1 MFLVIL
7 MEKEKP
13 KILHTELK
21 GNLSTRFNIIKSALG
36 IQNDAEVVRYLI
48 QNYFR
53 EYLEVQRIEAREGLE
68 KDREMIKKFMKKY
81 GEEWRKLGED

>member
-1 MFLVIL
+1 ML
-7 MEKEKP
+7 KEKP
-13 KILHTELK
+13 KVLHTELK

-48 QNYFR
+48 QNYFK
-53 EYLEVQRIEAREGLE
+53 EYLEEQKIVAMEGLE
-68 KDREMIKKFMKKY
+68 EDREIIKKFMKKY

>member
-1 MFLVIL
+1 MD
-7 MEKEKP
+7 KEKP

-21 GNLSTRFNIIKSALG
+21 GNLSTRFDIIKSALG

-48 QNYFR
+48 QNYFKD
-53 EYLEVQRIEAREGLE
+53 YLERQKMVAREGLE
-68 KDREMIKKFMKKY
+68 EDREIIKIFMKKY

>member
-1 MFLVIL
+1 

-21 GNLSTRFNIIKSALG
+21 GHLSTRFDIIKSALG

-48 QNYFR
+48 QNYFK
-53 EYLEVQRIEAREGLE
+53 EYLEGQKNKAREGLE
-68 KDREMIKKFMKKY
+68 EDREIIKKFMAKY
-81 GEEWRKLGED
+81 GEEWKKLGED

>member
-1 MFLVIL
+1 

-13 KILHTELK
+13 KILHAELK
-21 GNLSTRFNIIKSALG
+21 GNLAFRFDILKSALG

-48 QNYFR
+48 QNYYK
-53 EYLEVQRIEAREGLE
+53 EHLEGEKKAAAEDLE
-68 KDREMIKKFMKKY
+68 KDREIIKKFMEKY

>member
-1 MFLVIL
+1 

-21 GNLSTRFNIIKSALG
+21 GNLSTRFDIIKSALG

-48 QNYFR
+48 QNYFK
-53 EYLEVQRIEAREGLE
+53 ESLEGQKMIAREQLE
-68 KDREMIKKFMKKY
+68 EDREIIKKFMKKY
-81 GEEWRKLGED
+81 GEEWRNLGED

>member
-1 MFLVIL
+1 

-21 GNLSTRFNIIKSALG
+21 GNLSTRFDIIKSALG

-48 QNYFR
+48 QNYFKD
-53 EYLEVQRIEAREGLE
+53 YLERQKMVAREGLE
-68 KDREMIKKFMKKY
+68 EDREIIKKFMKKY

>member
-1 MFLVIL
+1 MD
-7 MEKEKP
+7 KEKP

-21 GNLSTRFNIIKSALG
+21 GNLSTRFDIIKSALG

-48 QNYFR
+48 QNYFK
-53 EYLEVQRIEAREGLE
+53 EFLEGKRIVARDDLE
-68 KDREMIKKFMKKY
+68 EDREIIKKFMKKY

>member
-1 MFLVIL
+1 MIL
-7 MEKEKP
+7 LEKEKP
-13 KILHTELK
+13 KVLHTELK

-48 QNYFR
+48 QNYFK
-53 EYLEVQRIEAREGLE
+53 EYLEEQRNVAREGLE
-68 KDREMIKKFMKKY
+68 EDREIIKKFMKKY

>member
-1 MFLVIL
+1 

-13 KILHTELK
+13 KVLHTELK

-48 QNYFR
+48 QNYFK
-53 EYLEVQRIEAREGLE
+53 EYLEGQKMVAREELE
-68 KDREMIKKFMKKY
+68 EDREIIKKFMEKY

>member
-1 MFLVIL
+1 MD
-7 MEKEKP
+7 KEKP

-48 QNYFR
+48 QNYFK
-53 EYLEVQRIEAREGLE
+53 EYFEEKRIVAREGLE
-68 KDREMIKKFMKKY
+68 EDREIIKKFMKKY

>member
-1 MFLVIL
+1 

-21 GNLSTRFNIIKSALG
+21 GNLSTRFDIIKSALG

-48 QNYFR
+48 QNYFK
-53 EYLEVQRIEAREGLE
+53 ESLEGQKMMAREQLE
-68 KDREMIKKFMKKY
+68 EDRESIKKFMKKY
-81 GEEWRKLGED
+81 GEEWRNLGED

>member
-1 MFLVIL
+1 

-48 QNYFR
+48 QNYFK
-53 EYLEVQRIEAREGLE
+53 EYLEGQKMVAREELE
-68 KDREMIKKFMKKY
+68 EDREIIKKFMEKY
-81 GEEWRKLGED
+81 GDEWRKLGED

>member
-1 MFLVIL
+1 

-13 KILHTELK
+13 KVLHTELR
-21 GNLSTRFNIIKSALG
+21 GNLSTRFEIIKSALG

-48 QNYFR
+48 QNYFKK
-53 EYLEVQRIEAREGLE
+53 YLEGQKMAARDELE
-68 KDREMIKKFMKKY
+68 EDRGIFKKFMKKY

>member
-1 MFLVIL
+1 

-13 KILHTELK
+13 KVLHTELR
-21 GNLSTRFNIIKSALG
+21 GNLSTRFDIIKSSLG

-48 QNYFR
+48 QNYFK
-53 EYLEVQRIEAREGLE
+53 EYLESQKMVAREGLE
-68 KDREMIKKFMKKY
+68 EDREIIKKFMEKY

>member
-1 MFLVIL
+1 

-21 GNLSTRFNIIKSALG
+21 GNLSTRFEIIKSALG

-48 QNYFR
+48 QTYFKD
-53 EYLEVQRIEAREGLE
+53 YLEDQKVVARNELE
-68 KDREMIKKFMKKY
+68 EDREIIKKFMLKY
-81 GEEWRKLGED
+81 GEEWKNLGED

>member
-1 MFLVIL
+1 

-21 GNLSTRFNIIKSALG
+21 GILTSRFEIIKTTLG
-36 IQNDAEVVRYLI
+36 IQNDAEVVRFLI
-48 QNYFR
+48 QNYF
-53 EYLEVQRIEAREGLE
+53 LEHLVGEQKVALKDLE
-68 KDREMIKKFMKKY
+68 EDRELIKKFMEKY

>member
-1 MFLVIL
+1 

-21 GNLSTRFNIIKSALG
+21 GNLSKRFNIIKSALG

-48 QNYFR
+48 QNYFKKYF
-53 EYLEVQRIEAREGLE
+53 EEQRIVAREGLE
-68 KDREMIKKFMKKY
+68 EDRVIIKKFMKKY

>member
-1 MFLVIL
+1 MIL
-7 MEKEKP
+7 MQKEKP
-13 KILHTELK
+13 KVLHTELK

-48 QNYFR
+48 QNYFK
-53 EYLEVQRIEAREGLE
+53 EYLEEQRIVAREGLE
-68 KDREMIKKFMKKY
+68 EDREIIKKFMKKY